1 MIPVYFKTNSWLAK
15 LAAAILHKDNCA
27 MVIRHTIHLHRITKA
42 AILQD
47 ERLLCHELTHVMQWR
62 QQGVVKFLL
71 LYSWYSLRYG
81 YYQNPFEKEARAKE
95 NDSSIRDH
103 FIFK

>member
-15 LAAAILHKDNCA
+15 LAAAMLHKDNCA
-27 MVIRHTIHLHRITKA
+27 MVIRHTIHL
-42 AILQD
+42 
-47 ERLLCHELTHVMQWR
+47 MQWR